1 MVNPR
6 PELFPLTAMGNR
18 LMAEWKSKSLGGKF
32 KESLR
37 RYFFAGLL
45 VLLPL
50 VITIWFLGW
59 IVGLMDGL
67 LNFLPAQ
74 LNPFSYIP
82 FAVPG
87 LGALFTLAIILF
99 LGFLATSVVTR
110 RALRIWDAI
119 LARIPIFRGVYSSVR
134 KLVESIFGEED
145 KGRKVVL
152 LEWPRKGI
160 YTVGFA
166 TGHAIGELAERS
178 GDRLVN
184 VFVPTTPNPTAGFYL
199 LVPEK
204 DLVPLQMTPEE
215 AFKLIVSGGMI
226 TPEAKDQPSLLG

>member
-1 MVNPR
+1 MP
-6 PELFPLTAMGNR
+6 TQT
-18 LMAEWKSKSLGGKF
+18 GKGLWVRMR
-32 KESLR
+32 ERLR

-67 LNFLPAQ
+67 LNFLPAR
-74 LNPFSYIP
+74 LNPSSYIP
-82 FAVPG
+82 FAIPG
-87 LGALFTLAIILF
+87 LGTLFTLAIILL
-99 LGFLATSVVTR
+99 LGFLASSVVTR
-110 RALRIWDAI
+110 RALAVWNLI
-119 LARIPIFRGVYSSVR
+119 LGRIPIFRGVYTAVR

-152 LEWPRKGI
+152 FEWPRKGI

-166 TGHAIGELAERS
+166 TGHAVGELGRQS
-178 GDRLVN
+178 RDRLVN
-184 VFVPTTPNPTAGFYL
+184 VFVPTTPNPTAGFYM

-204 DLVPLQMTPEE
+204 EVTPLKMTAEE

-226 TPEAKDQPSLLG
+226 TPEERPEAGSPK

>member
-1 MVNPR
+1 MTER
-6 PELFPLTAMGNR
+6 EL
-18 LMAEWKSKSLGGKF
+18 KSLRVKF
-32 KESLR
+32 REILR

-87 LGALFTLAIILF
+87 LGTLFTLAIILF

-110 RALRIWDAI
+110 GALRIWDAL
-119 LARIPIFRGVYSSVR
+119 LARIPIFRGVYSAVR

-166 TGHAIGELAERS
+166 TGYAVGELAAQS
-178 GDRLVN
+178 ADRLVN

-204 DLVPLQMTPEE
+204 DLVPLKMTAEE

-226 TPEAKDQPSLLG
+226 TPEEKDQPSLLG

>member
-1 MVNPR
+1 MVR
-6 PELFPLTAMGNR
+6 
-18 LMAEWKSKSLGGKF
+18 
-32 KESLR
+32 ESLR

-67 LNFLPAQ
+67 FDFLPSS
-74 LNPFSYIP
+74 LHPNSYLPI
-82 FAVPG
+82 AIPG
-87 LGALFTLAIILF
+87 LGALLTLTLILL

-110 RALRIWDAI
+110 RILTLWDYF
-119 LARIPIFRGVYSSVR
+119 LSRIPIFRGVYTSVQ
-134 KLVESIFGEED
+134 KLVESIFSQEQS
-145 KGRKVVL
+145 GRQVVL
-152 LEWPRKGI
+152 IEYPRKGI

-166 TGHAIGELAERS
+166 TGLAGGELEKR
-178 GDRLVN
+178 GEERLVN

-204 DLVPLQMTPEE
+204 EVKFLEMTPEE
-215 AFKLIVSGGMI
+215 AFKLIISGGMI
-226 TPEAKDQPSLLG
+226 KPGEKPGSANPK

>member
-1 MVNPR
+1 
-6 PELFPLTAMGNR
+6 
-18 LMAEWKSKSLGGKF
+18 MAEQTKKGLGGRIR
-32 KESLR
+32 ESLR

-59 IVGLMDGL
+59 IVGLMDGVMD
-67 LNFLPAQ
+67 FLPST
-74 LNPFSYIP
+74 LHPNSYLPI
-82 FAVPG
+82 AIPG
-87 LGALFTLAIILF
+87 LGALFTLALILL

-110 RALRIWDAI
+110 RILTLWDY
-119 LARIPIFRGVYSSVR
+119 LLGRIPIFRGVYTSVQ
-134 KLVESIFGEED
+134 KLVESIFSQEQS
-145 KGRKVVL
+145 GRQVVL
-152 LEWPRKGI
+152 IEYPRKGI

-166 TGHAIGELAERS
+166 TGFAGGELEKR
-178 GDRLVN
+178 GEERLVN

-204 DLVPLQMTPEE
+204 EIKTLAMTPEE

-226 TPEAKDQPSLLG
+226 KPGERSDAGNFQ

>member
-1 MVNPR
+1 
-6 PELFPLTAMGNR
+6 
-18 LMAEWKSKSLGGKF
+18 MAEQAKKGVRGKIREGL
-32 KESLR
+32 K

-59 IVGLMDGL
+59 IIGLMDGL
-67 LNFLPAQ
+67 MDFLPSSFHPNFY
-74 LNPFSYIP
+74 LP
-82 FAVPG
+82 FAIPG
-87 LGALFTLAIILF
+87 LGALFTLTLIFL

-110 RALRIWDAI
+110 RLLTLWDY
-119 LARIPIFRGVYSSVR
+119 LLSRIPIFRGVYISVQ
-134 KLVESIFGEED
+134 KLVESIFGQEQS
-145 KGRKVVL
+145 GRQVVL
-152 LEWPRKGI
+152 IEYPRKGI

-166 TGHAIGELAERS
+166 TGLAGGELEKR
-178 GDRLVN
+178 GEERLVN

-204 DLVPLQMTPEE
+204 EVQTLAMTPEE

-226 TPEAKDQPSLLG
+226 RPGEKPDSGNSK